1 MDPGSVVRMI
11 DLAPQEL
18 RVLVA
23 VAEEQGFTAAAARLD
38 SSQSAVSHAVRACE
52 RKLGAVLF
60 DRGRHGARPTEAG
73 ERAVAYA
80 RRILRLLA
88 AMGPEVRA
96 AGAGD
101 AAGEATGTL
110 RIAAFRSVAAHL
122 LPPVLARLTARHPG
136 LTPQVRIVREIGRG
150 TAGEVAE
157 GRADLGLATL
167 DPAAPPP
174 VPGLVAA
181 RLFEETYALAHPAGH
196 PAPRGLPLVDWDENC
211 GSYTRDWWD
220 RQDWI
225 PPATIDVEDDTVAV
239 SLVSQGLGMAIM
251 PRTALL
257 GAPPGLAVTDLG
269 PRPPSRYVGYVTTPE
284 LAGTA
289 AVRALIRELRELRGR
304 ALPEGLA
311 AVPDR

>member
-1 MDPGSVVRMI
+1 MT
-11 DLAPQEL
+11 DLAPHEL

-23 VAEEQGFTAAAARLD
+23 VAEERGFTAAAARLD

-60 DRGRHGARPTEAG
+60 ERGRHGARPTEAG

-88 AMGPEVRA
+88 VMGPEVRA
-96 AGAGD
+96 TGAGD
-101 AAGEATGTL
+101 RAGEVTGTL

-136 LTPQVRIVREIGRG
+136 LTPRVRIVREIGRG
-150 TAGEVAE
+150 TAGEVAD

-211 GSYTRDWWD
+211 GSYTRDWWG
-220 RQDWI
+220 RQGWI
-225 PPATIDVEDDTVAV
+225 PPSTIDVEDDTVAV

-269 PRPPSRYVGYVTTPE
+269 PNPPSRYVGYVTTPE

-289 AVRALIRELRELRGR
+289 AVRALVRELRELRGG

-311 AVPDR
+311 AA

>member
-1 MDPGSVVRMI
+1 MRSERAGGTGEPAP
-11 DLAPQEL
+11 DLAPHEL

-23 VAEEQGFTAAAARLD
+23 VEEEKGFTAAAARLGT
-38 SSQSAVSHAVRACE
+38 SQSAVSHAVRSCE

-73 ERAVAYA
+73 ARAVAYA
-80 RRILRLLA
+80 RRVLRLLA

-101 AAGEATGTL
+101 QAAAVTGTL

-150 TAGEVAE
+150 TAGEVAD

-167 DPAAPPP
+167 DASAPPP
-174 VPGLVAA
+174 VPGLVSV
-181 RLFEETYALAHPAGH
+181 RLFEEEYALAHPAGH

-257 GAPPGLAVTDLG
+257 GAPAGLAVTSLG
-269 PRPPSRYVGYVTTPE
+269 PHPPTRHVGYVTTPE

-289 AVRALIRELRELRGR
+289 AVRALIRELRGLT
-304 ALPEGLA
+304 LPDGPA
-311 AVPDR
+311 AA

>member
-1 MDPGSVVRMI
+1 MI
-11 DLAPQEL
+11 DPVATAAPRPAPELAPHEL

-23 VAEEQGFTAAAARLD
+23 VEQERGFTAAAARLGMT
-38 SSQSAVSHAVRACE
+38 QSAVSHAVRACE

-73 ERAVAYA
+73 ARAVAYA
-80 RRILRLLA
+80 RRILRLLE

-96 AGAGD
+96 AGAGTG
-101 AAGEATGTL
+101 AGEVAGPL

-150 TAGEVAE
+150 TAGEVAD

-167 DPAAPPP
+167 DGAGASP

-181 RLFEETYALAHPAGH
+181 RLFAEEYALVHPQGH

-257 GAPPGLAVTDLG
+257 GAPAGLAVTDLG

-289 AVRALIRELRELRGR
+289 PVRALIRELR
-304 ALPEGLA
+304 ALPLPQGLA
-311 AVPDR
+311 AA

>member
-1 MDPGSVVRMI
+1 MT

-23 VAEEQGFTAAAARLD
+23 VAEEQGFTAAAARLET
-38 SSQSAVSHAVRACE
+38 SQSAVSHAVRACE
-52 RKLGAVLF
+52 QKLGAVLF
-60 DRGRHGARPTEAG
+60 ERGRHGARPTEAG
-73 ERAVAYA
+73 ARAVAYA
-80 RRILRLLA
+80 RRVLRLLA

-96 AGAGD
+96 AAAGD
-101 AAGEATGTL
+101 PDAEVTGTV

-122 LPPVLARLTARHPG
+122 LPPVLARLAARHPG
-136 LTPQVRIVREIGRG
+136 LGAQVRIVREIGRG
-150 TAGEVAE
+150 TAGEVAD

-167 DPAAPPP
+167 DPDAPPP
-174 VPGLVAA
+174 VPGLVSA
-181 RLFEETYALAHPAGH
+181 RLFAETYALAHPAGH

-225 PPATIDVEDDTVAV
+225 PPATIDVEDDTVAL

-257 GAPPGLAVTDLG
+257 GAPAGLAVTDLG

-289 AVRALIRELRELRGR
+289 AVRALIRELRELRGSG
-304 ALPEGLA
+304 LPTGLT
-311 AVPDR
+311 AV